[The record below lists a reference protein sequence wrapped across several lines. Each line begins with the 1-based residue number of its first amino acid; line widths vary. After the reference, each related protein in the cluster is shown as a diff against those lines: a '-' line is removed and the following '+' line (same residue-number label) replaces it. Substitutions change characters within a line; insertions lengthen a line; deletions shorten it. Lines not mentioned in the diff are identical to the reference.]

1 MESPFIIPIVII
13 AVIVLILLIW
23 RNAKDKTDINP
34 ELTDELEKQRKQ
46 NEEAR

>member
-23 RNAKDKTDINP
+23 RNATDKTDINP
-34 ELTDELEKQRKQ
+34 ELTDELEKQKKQ